1 MPLRKRL
8 ETELCSVW
16 REHALPYKELQHE
29 AEELV
34 GNDNV
39 ESEAVFVNHATC
51 AMERASAFYDSKVK
65 ELQSVFEE
73 VALCIGGV
81 HNVHKD
87 REKCATLSKP
97 LTSPST
103 STEHIWDSM
112 AVPAA
117 EGDDE
122 ESRRVMQAC
131 FDVWSQDA
139 RYKPRRTCLAS
150 YVNPSFMLTL
160 EESALKDALREFLQ
174 MLVYVDR
181 IRNFALLNSLVA
193 MKLAQCHCG
202 NKTEEVLTKTL
213 HALPMFK
220 MEVLSDLV
228 PEIEGLARKL
238 HDKLRPEADELP
250 SSWSLHV
257 CAFCAHT
264 ADNPVVLPVGR
275 TCCWKCAAVSAS
287 NAIVYCPLGDLV
299 VTTLTDKPMSVKDI
313 HVERTLVTF
322 LRRFFPAAL
331 KGAPAQLVS
340 DNAPVDV
347 DVKPQASMGIVGM
360 LSALKSKKGPQQE
373 CNVKVAPSR
382 RQLRTSALMRP
393 PSFELDTLNQEVSSI
408 LKDLATPVPSSPH
421 SKGRCIDSSTLV
433 PLRRRDGR
441 AISMPCEPPN
451 LQGLFLAEPSLVDHP
466 VVERKLECNLRG
478 FPFIIPAW
486 G

>member
-1 MPLRKRL
+1 MAQLR
-8 ETELCSVW
+8 W
-16 REHALPYKELQHE
+16 
-29 AEELV
+29 
-34 GNDNV
+34 
-39 ESEAVFVNHATC
+39 
-51 AMERASAFYDSKVK
+51 
-65 ELQSVFEE
+65 
-73 VALCIGGV
+73 ALCIGGV

-103 STEHIWDSM
+103 STEHNWDSM

-150 YVNPSFMLTL
+150 YINPSFMLTL

-340 DNAPVDV
+340 DNVPVDV

>member
-1 MPLRKRL
+1 
-8 ETELCSVW
+8 
-16 REHALPYKELQHE
+16 
-29 AEELV
+29 
-34 GNDNV
+34 
-39 ESEAVFVNHATC
+39 
-51 AMERASAFYDSKVK
+51 
-65 ELQSVFEE
+65 
-73 VALCIGGV
+73 
-81 HNVHKD
+81 
-87 REKCATLSKP
+87 
-97 LTSPST
+97 
-103 STEHIWDSM
+103 
-112 AVPAA
+112 
-117 EGDDE
+117 
-122 ESRRVMQAC
+122 
-131 FDVWSQDA
+131 
-139 RYKPRRTCLAS
+139 
-150 YVNPSFMLTL
+150 
-160 EESALKDALREFLQ
+160 
-174 MLVYVDR
+174 
-181 IRNFALLNSLVA
+181 
-193 MKLAQCHCG
+193 
-202 NKTEEVLTKTL
+202 
-213 HALPMFK
+213 
-220 MEVLSDLV
+220 
-228 PEIEGLARKL
+228 
-238 HDKLRPEADELP
+238 
-250 SSWSLHV
+250 
-257 CAFCAHT
+257 
-264 ADNPVVLPVGR
+264 
-275 TCCWKCAAVSAS
+275 VSAS

-340 DNAPVDV
+340 DNVPVDV